1 MFENVKNT
9 ASRLSHDFTQ
19 TVSNAIA
26 EPEGYHPSEAGKA
39 AQGLR
44 RLSVDPP
51 QSQGVAA
58 GWPVAGRKSHY
69 TFI

>member
-9 ASRLSHDFTQ
+9 ASRLSHDLSQ

-26 EPEGYHPSEAGKA
+26 EPEGYHPSSAGQA

-44 RLSVDPP
+44 RFSVEPDSALP
-51 QSQGVAA
+51 S
-58 GWPVAGRKSHY
+58 GRTLHLR
-69 TFI
+69 